1 MKAEEQ
7 KEMEIFGTKALER
20 DEIIYRKEITKW
32 SHTTF
37 AAEEIQKVIKE
48 EIEEAVRKAVK
59 EEMESEDFLKKL
71 KNVIQGGQK
80 IQAFYSKYRPDI
92 EETMELP
99 RVPSI
104 APQEPSQTC
113 LFGKGMIAKSEL
125 YRGIFPHIPQPS
137 PRYSPLITTLNEN
150 IREIKEEMRSEE
162 MRSTTR
168 KVTEEVLKKLKPIQ
182 EIFQIDLQTLRNKI
196 EEVVEG
202 QTQNRVKIEEL
213 LRQFSVKREEIE
225 IQNLKSR
232 ELPLASTIT
241 ALSLTSIILSAFLYP
256 IVAILLIPPFLYGLI
271 SVYYVR
277 TKIRKIEEEIKK
289 NEC

>member
-7 KEMEIFGTKALER
+7 KEMKNFGTKALETLER
-20 DEIIYRKEITKW
+20 DEITYRKEITKW
-32 SHTTF
+32 SRTTF

-48 EIEEAVRKAVK
+48 GIEEAVRKAVK

-80 IQAFYSKYRPDI
+80 IQAFYSKYHPDI
-92 EETMELP
+92 MDLS

-104 APQEPSQTC
+104 APQEPSQPYP
-113 LFGKGMIAKSEL
+113 FGKGRMIAESDL
-125 YRGIFPHIPQPS
+125 YGGISPLIPQPS
-137 PRYSPLITTLNEN
+137 PRYPPPLITTLNEN
-150 IREIKEEMRSEE
+150 IRKIEE

-168 KVTEEVLKKLKPIQ
+168 KVTEEVLEKLKPIQ
-182 EIFQIDLQTLRNKI
+182 EIFQMDLQTLRNKI

-213 LRQFSVKREEIE
+213 LRQFSIKHEEVE

-232 ELPLASTIT
+232 ELPLASTIA

-289 NEC
+289 E

>member
-7 KEMEIFGTKALER
+7 KEMKNFGTKALETLER
-20 DEIIYRKEITKW
+20 DEITYRKEITKW
-32 SHTTF
+32 SRTTF

-48 EIEEAVRKAVK
+48 GIEEAVRKAVK

-80 IQAFYSKYRPDI
+80 IQAFYSKYHPDI
-92 EETMELP
+92 MDLP

-104 APQEPSQTC
+104 APQEPSQTY
-113 LFGKGMIAKSEL
+113 LFGKEMIAESEL
-125 YRGIFPHIPQPS
+125 YGGIFPHIPQPS
-137 PRYSPLITTLNEN
+137 PRYSPLITEN
-150 IREIKEEMRSEE
+150 IREIKEKMRSEE

-168 KVTEEVLKKLKPIQ
+168 KVTEEVLEKLKPIQ
-182 EIFQIDLQTLRNKI
+182 EIFQMDLQTLRNKI

-213 LRQFSVKREEIE
+213 LRQFSVKHEEVE

-232 ELPLASTIT
+232 ELPLASTIA

-271 SVYYVR
+271 SVHYVR

-289 NEC
+289 E

>member
-7 KEMEIFGTKALER
+7 KEMKNFGTKALETLER
-20 DEIIYRKEITKW
+20 DEITYRKEITKW
-32 SHTTF
+32 SRTTF

-48 EIEEAVRKAVK
+48 GIEEAVRKAVK

-80 IQAFYSKYRPDI
+80 IQAFYSKYHPDI
-92 EETMELP
+92 MDLP

-104 APQEPSQTC
+104 APQEPSQPYP
-113 LFGKGMIAKSEL
+113 FGKGRMIAESDL
-125 YRGIFPHIPQPS
+125 YGGISPLIPQPS
-137 PRYSPLITTLNEN
+137 PRYSPLITEN
-150 IREIKEEMRSEE
+150 IREIKEK

-168 KVTEEVLKKLKPIQ
+168 KVTEEVLEKLKPIQ
-182 EIFQIDLQTLRNKI
+182 EIFQMDLQTLRNKI

-213 LRQFSVKREEIE
+213 LRQFSVKHEEVE

-232 ELPLASTIT
+232 ELPLASTIA

-289 NEC
+289 E